1 MIRFVGSQMPLYS
14 CRVRIKFNRFIIQF
28 KVFIDK
34 LCVTFSK
41 TNLVIRNNNV
51 ARGFFSSLRSHKYGF
66 SYCVTMYGWG
76 TNKRSF
82 FEHFLLYL
90 QGPCVL
96 PSLFSQLCWEISRDT
111 VWSSHHAD
119 QVSFILYVPAKVQEG
134 FMVARNGSTLGA
146 GALWNS
152 GKGSSCSVRNFG
164 AEEVPVWWKAL
175 PCWRCSVRFCL
186 WSNLGVS
193 TKSFCRAHGQSE
205 SSESSET
212 RSANEGAVFSRLGWY
227 HFKET

>member
-1 MIRFVGSQMPLYS
+1 MIRFVGSQMPLYC
-14 CRVRIKFNRFIIQF
+14 CRVRSSLI
-28 KVFIDK
+28 V
-34 LCVTFSK
+34 SS
-41 TNLVIRNNNV
+41 
-51 ARGFFSSLRSHKYGF
+51 FSSRSLLINCVWLFWKLTWSFAITISLEVF
-66 SYCVTMYGWG
+66 SPARTSTACVTMYGWG

-90 QGPCVL
+90 QGPCAL
-96 PSLFSQLCWEISRDT
+96 SILYSQLCWERSRDN
-111 VWSSHHAD
+111 VWSSYHAD
-119 QVSFILYVPAKVQEG
+119 QVSFILYYPAKGQEG

-164 AEEVPVWWKAL
+164 AEEVPVWWKTL
-175 PCWRCSVRFCL
+175 PCWRCSIRFCL
-186 WSNLGVS
+186 WSNLGVP
-193 TKSFCRAHGQSE
+193 TKSFCRAHGQDE

-227 HFKET
+227 HFQET